1 MMEACTSRGGQAKA
15 ISQQSQSATPS
26 CSVTLHRQQ
35 QQRTRSNAAAR
46 STCTFTTTMRIL
58 VGVKRVIDYAVKVRV
73 AADKKGVELNNVKHS
88 MNPFCEIAV
97 EEAVR
102 LKEKKVAT
110 EIVAVSVGPKQAQE
124 TLRTALAMGVDRSIH
139 IETSLRPDQ
148 EIQPL
153 AVAKILSKLVEKEKA
168 GLIILGKQSI
178 DGDYAQTA
186 PMLAALL
193 GWPQATFSAGVEPVD
208 GNKALQV
215 ERETD
220 TGSEVLKINLP
231 AVISTDL
238 RLNTP
243 RYATIP
249 NIMKAKKKPMELLTS
264 EALGIDLTPKITVL
278 SVADP
283 PKRKGG
289 IMVETVDELVDKLKN
304 EAKVV

>member
-1 MMEACTSRGGQAKA
+1 
-15 ISQQSQSATPS
+15 
-26 CSVTLHRQQ
+26 
-35 QQRTRSNAAAR
+35 
-46 STCTFTTTMRIL
+46 MRIL

-73 AADKKGVELNNVKHS
+73 AADKKGKCLRGQMGRGLGRGLQTPRRRCPKAPLNCQAASSTVTTGQPQVRLFPVSFAKYAPHSLLLPFLLLPPPPTLGVELNNVKHS

-243 RYATIP
+243 R
-249 NIMKAKKKPMELLTS
+249 
-264 EALGIDLTPKITVL
+264 
-278 SVADP
+278 
-283 PKRKGG
+283 
-289 IMVETVDELVDKLKN
+289 
-304 EAKVV
+304 